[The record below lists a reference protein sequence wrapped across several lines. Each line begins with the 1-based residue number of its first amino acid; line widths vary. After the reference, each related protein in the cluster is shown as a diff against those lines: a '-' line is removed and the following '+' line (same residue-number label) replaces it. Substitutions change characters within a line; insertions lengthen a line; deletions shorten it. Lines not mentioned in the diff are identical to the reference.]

1 MNEPGRPVFVKM
13 TVPYGVRVPEPDV
26 SVTVAVHVEACPA
39 RTVLVHVRVVEELR
53 LFTVRVVKP
62 ELTA

>member
-1 MNEPGRPVFVKM
+1 MVPV
-13 TVPYGVRVPEPDV
+13 PDV
-26 SVTVAVHVEACPA
+26 SVTVAVQVEACPA
-39 RTVLVHVRVVEELR
+39 RTVLVHVTVVDEPR